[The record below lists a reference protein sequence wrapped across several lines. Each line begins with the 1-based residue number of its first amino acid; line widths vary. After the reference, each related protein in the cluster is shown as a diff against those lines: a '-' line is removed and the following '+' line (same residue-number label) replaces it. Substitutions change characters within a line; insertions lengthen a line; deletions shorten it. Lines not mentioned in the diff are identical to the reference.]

1 MADELTG
8 KLIADK
14 YRVEALIG
22 ESDAGD
28 LFAARNEIMDK
39 PVTIKVLP
47 QALAMDQRWS
57 RRFLDEARAAA
68 TVNHPN
74 ILNLSDFGS
83 DSRGVPYAVFEPID
97 GVLLSD
103 MISASI
109 DEKRAVSIA
118 AQIAGAV
125 ASAHEKKLVHGRLSP
140 QTVFVSTDESG
151 TDSVKVYGFGGDPL
165 NVGGDADPRYLAPEQ
180 SNSFPVADGRTDV
193 YALGVMI
200 FEMLSGVLPYEGSTA
215 AEVQAKLA
223 GEPPPPLSAFRKD
236 LNPEIEPIVLTAMA
250 ASPDRRYQTMAAFAE
265 DLSLLSSRI
274 APAKKDAAAA
284 EPKKE
289 IWKTAAVAFV
299 GIAALAAMLIYATS
313 VRKTDPTDQLQADV
327 SSLPVQPIGPAT
339 GAQEESLAKLPALT
353 DAEIMASAS
362 QPLLNDLPGGDGYN
376 AWANGG
382 APPPGAPP
390 LGAVPPAGAPLN
402 QGMPTVE
409 YIQPGG
415 QTYTVPSSG
424 SGSQFMPSDSG
435 VILVPVPVSPEAN
448 TAAKPAATPGK
459 TAANTAAQPS
469 PTPAGP
475 KPLATPPPKTK
486 PADTTKGKSTT
497 PSTAKPKTS
506 KPGEDLQF

>member
-1 MADELTG
+1 MADELSG
-8 KLIADK
+8 KLIAEK
-14 YRVEALIG
+14 YRVESLIG

-28 LFAARNEIMDK
+28 LFVARNEIMDK
-39 PVTIKVLP
+39 PVTLKVLP

-74 ILNLSDFGS
+74 ILNLNDFGS
-83 DSRGVPYAVFEPID
+83 DSRGVPYAVFEHIG
-97 GVLLSD
+97 GVQLSD
-103 MISASI
+103 LISTSL
-109 DEKRAVSIA
+109 DDKRAIEIA
-118 AQIAGAV
+118 RQIAGAV
-125 ASAHEKKLVHGRLSP
+125 SAAHEKKLVHGRLSP
-140 QTVFVSTDESG
+140 QAIFVSTDDAG
-151 TDSVKVYGFGGDPL
+151 TDTVKVYGFGGDPL
-165 NVGGDADPRYLAPEQ
+165 NVSGDADPRYLAPEQ
-180 SNSFPVADGRTDV
+180 SNSFPVADGRTDI
-193 YALGVMI
+193 YALGVI
-200 FEMLSGVLPYEGSTA
+200 VFEMLSGVVPYQGSTA

-223 GEPPPPLSAFRKD
+223 SEPPPPLSAFRKD
-236 LNPEIEPIVLTAMA
+236 LNPEIEPIILTAMA
-250 ASPDRRYQTMAAFAE
+250 ASPDRRYQSMAAFGE

-274 APAKKDAAAA
+274 SPAKAASASA

-289 IWKTAAVAFV
+289 IWKTAAIAFV
-299 GIAALAAMLIYATS
+299 GVAALAGVLIYATS
-313 VRKTDPTDQLQADV
+313 VRKTDPTDKLQADA

-353 DAEIMASAS
+353 DAEIMASAA

-390 LGAVPPAGAPLN
+390 LGAVPQAGAPLN
-402 QGMPTVE
+402 QGGPPVE

-415 QTYTVPSSG
+415 QTYTVPSAG

-435 VILVPVPVSPEAN
+435 VILVPVPVNPEAN
-448 TAAKPAATPGK
+448 TAAKPAATPAK
-459 TAANTAAQPS
+459 PAVNSAAQPS

-486 PADTTKGKSTT
+486 PSTDTKGKPAT
-497 PSTAKPKTS
+497 PAK
-506 KPGEDLQF
+506 KPGDEDLQF